1 MSKRTLDDVFKND
14 PLGLLEVSIVKSSKL
29 SHYAIY
35 YETYEE
41 LLSFIKEHK
50 REPRME
56 SVSIHEAKLAA
67 RLKKLRS
74 TPEALTA
81 LAPFDADGIL
91 QSRTEESTKPPVSLA
106 DVFSNDLLSDD
117 DDIFNLQHV
126 TVGTKSQTAS
136 ADMAKRTKCMD
147 FDKFRSLFQKIQLD
161 LNEGTLETQAIK
173 GIAEIQTGQAFI
185 LAGLIAYVAEVGEKK
200 ERRKGHHNARMRVIY
215 SNEMESN
222 ILLRSFGAALY
233 KDRSARAIISNTE
246 GPLFAKLHEGINKTG
261 IVYVL
266 KSKSTEP
273 KISAHANYLHK
284 IGLTTGSVQKRIANA
299 AKESTYLLADVE
311 VVAEF
316 TLYNMNL
323 NATEKV
329 LHKFF
334 TDAQADIEINDRF
347 GNPVKPKEWFFLP
360 LGLIKQAIHHLQ
372 AGELANYQYDA
383 KSIKLVQK

>member
-1 MSKRTLDDVFKND
+1 MSKRTLEEVFSND
-14 PLGLLEVSIVKSSKL
+14 PLGLLEVSVVKSSKL

-41 LLSFIKEHK
+41 LLCFIEAHK
-50 REPRME
+50 REPYIE
-56 SVSIHEAKLAA
+56 SKNIHEAKLAA

-81 LAPFDADGIL
+81 LSPFDTNGIL
-91 QSRTEESTKPPVSLA
+91 ESSVIFPNKSALTLE
-106 DVFSNDLLSDD
+106 DVLSNGLLQDD
-117 DDIFNLQHV
+117 DDIFNLEHV
-126 TVGTKSQTAS
+126 KIGTKSQTTS
-136 ADMAKRTKCMD
+136 ADMAKRNKCMD
-147 FDKFRSLFQKIQLD
+147 FDRFRSMFQKIQMD
-161 LNEGTLETQAIK
+161 LNDGSLETQAIK

-185 LAGLIAYVAEVGEKK
+185 LSGLIAYVAEVGEKH
-200 ERRKGHHNARMRVIY
+200 ERRKGHHNARMRIIY

-222 ILLRSFGAALY
+222 LLLRSFGAALY

-246 GPLFAKLHEGINKTG
+246 GPFFAKLHQGINKTG

-266 KSKSTEP
+266 KSKST
-273 KISAHANYLHK
+273 AHNIAKHIDYLHK
-284 IGLTTGSVQKRIANA
+284 IGLTAGSVNKRIANA
-299 AKESTYLLADVE
+299 KKESTYLLADVE

-334 TDAQADIEINDRF
+334 CEAQAEIEINDRF
-347 GNPVKPKEWFFLP
+347 GNPVRPKEWFFLP
-360 LGLIKQAIHHLQ
+360 LGLIKQAIQKLQ
-372 AGELANYQYDA
+372 DGTLKQYKYNSRTVKFEL
-383 KSIKLVQK
+383 K